1 MHHSVKTE
9 ECSLHQKPSSG
20 FCPKP
25 QFPSSRID
33 WLILQTEVKSLK
45 IEIGGFECHTVDVDE
60 GNYQSPGGEGRNVLA
75 AATALPWPPS
85 SFLLNV
91 STTSISRCSIFQ
103 IEKIEL
109 SSAQD
114 VERRNLL

>member
-1 MHHSVKTE
+1 MVDS
-9 ECSLHQKPSSG
+9 
-20 FCPKP
+20 
-25 QFPSSRID
+25 SSRS
-33 WLILQTEVKSLK
+33 KSLK
-45 IEIGGFECHTVDVDE
+45 FEFGGFKFHTLHVDE
-60 GNYQSPGGEGRNVLA
+60 GNYHTPGGERRNVL

-109 SSAQD
+109 SSAQYAN
-114 VERRNLL
+114 RRNLY